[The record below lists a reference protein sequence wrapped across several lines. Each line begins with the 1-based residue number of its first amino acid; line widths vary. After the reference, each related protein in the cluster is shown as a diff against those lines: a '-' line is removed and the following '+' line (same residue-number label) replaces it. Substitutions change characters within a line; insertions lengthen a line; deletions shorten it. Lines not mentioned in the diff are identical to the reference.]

1 MRISRAARLAASGLE
16 GSNLV
21 AFTKTGFSPA
31 EQSRRREY
39 VPQDSDSIGVKAE
52 PAAGGSG
59 IAEEELSLPMISNQ
73 NFRVREHTILV

>member
-39 VPQDSDSIGVKAE
+39 VPLDSDSIGVKAD

-59 IAEEELSLPMISNQ
+59 IAEEELSLPISNQ
-73 NFRVREHTILV
+73 DFGFAVNTILV